1 MALPG
6 ESLDV
11 ILEGFD
17 GLLSATYE
25 VLGVVGLHIRALEV
39 VGEDVSE
46 VIPTINDVFM
56 ADDPARPWRK
66 QVNRCHTPVLKR

>member
-39 VGEDVSE
+39 VGEDLLEILPAINRVPWQMVEPDPTCVS
-46 VIPTINDVFM
+46 
-56 ADDPARPWRK
+56 
-66 QVNRCHTPVLKR
+66 